1 MLSRKSIHPDT
12 IRKTHRGVGSG
23 LSRSGRVVG
32 IILGVHVL
40 AAGAAVSVYWLL
52 NKPKARRRPPRSGS
66 VLVEVMPVRHRTQRV
81 TLRALGTVVAA
92 QTIRLAPQVSGD
104 IVQVTDEFLPGG
116 RFGAGDRILQIDP
129 RDYQFVVRQK
139 AYDVAQ
145 AERDLKLELGQQSVA
160 RREYELLKDA
170 VEKEDQELVLRKP
183 QLKTA
188 QAALAAAKAYL
199 AKAEL
204 DLKRT
209 DVRVPFNA
217 MVQSRQVNLGSQVS
231 TGTQLAE
238 LVGTDEYWVE
248 ASVPVDQLKWIK
260 VPTKSGQPGSPV
272 RVHYAAAWGPGV
284 FRKGRVL
291 RLATELEKQG
301 RMAKLIASIRDPL
314 SLAPENADCPEMI
327 LGAYVRIEIDG
338 KDLRSVVRV
347 PRSALRD
354 GSNVWIMSPQNTLNI
369 RRVKIAWSGREFVYV
384 ADELRE
390 GESLIISDLAT
401 PVKGMALRVA
411 SAKDR
416 GPATRAS
423 GPASAPGRKER
434 PR

>member
-1 MLSRKSIHPDT
+1 MMSRESPPDT
-12 IRKTHRGVGSG
+12 TERGLAAVWAGSRR
-23 LSRSGRVVG
+23 LRLAASL
-32 IILGVHVL
+32 ILGVL
-40 AAGAAVSVYWLL
+40 LLGASAAVSAYWLM
-52 NKPKARRRPPRSGS
+52 NKPKPKRRPPRSAS
-66 VLVEVMPVRHRTQRV
+66 VLVEIMPARHETKRV
-81 TLRALGTVVAA
+81 TIRAMGTVVAA
-92 QTIRLAPQVSGD
+92 QAIRLAPRVSGD
-104 IVQVTDEFLPGG
+104 IVQVSKEFLPGG
-116 RFGAGDRILQIDP
+116 RFVAGDLILQIDP
-129 RDYQFVVRQK
+129 RDYELVVRQK

-145 AERDLKLELGQQSVA
+145 ADRDLKLELGRQSVA

-188 QAALAAAKAYL
+188 QAALTAAQAYL

-209 DVRVPFNA
+209 DVRARFNA

-248 ASVPVDQLKWIK
+248 VSVPVDQLKWVKI
-260 VPTKSGQPGSPV
+260 PTKSHQPGSPV
-272 RVHYAAAWGPGV
+272 RVHYAAAWGPGI

-291 RLATELEKQG
+291 RLATELEPQG

-314 SLAPENADCPEMI
+314 SLKPENADSPALI

-338 KDLRSVVRV
+338 KDLPDVVRV
-347 PRSALRD
+347 PRLALRD
-354 GSNVWIMSPQNTLNI
+354 GSNVWLMSPQNALDI
-369 RRVKIAWSGREFVYV
+369 RSVKIAWSGRDFVYV

-390 GESLIISDLAT
+390 GESLIISGLAT
-401 PVKGMALRVA
+401 PVQGMALRPV
-411 SAKDR
+411 SAKGR
-416 GPATRAS
+416 GAATRPS
-423 GPASAPGRKER
+423 TLPSRPHRKEQ

>member
-1 MLSRKSIHPDT
+1 MLSRESPPDT
-12 IRKTHRGVGSG
+12 TERGLAAVWAGSRR
-23 LSRSGRVVG
+23 LRLAVSL
-32 IILGVHVL
+32 ILGLLVL
-40 AAGAAVSVYWLL
+40 GAGAAVSAYWLT
-52 NKPKARRRPPRSGS
+52 NKPKPERRPPRSAS
-66 VLVEVMPVRHRTQRV
+66 VLVEIMPIRHETKRV
-81 TLRALGTVVAA
+81 TIRAMGTVIAC
-92 QTIRLAPQVSGD
+92 QTIQLAPRVSGD
-104 IVQVTDEFLPGG
+104 IVQVSREFLPGG
-116 RFGAGDRILQIDP
+116 RFAAGDLILRIDP

-145 AERDLKLELGQQSVA
+145 ADRDLKLELGQQSVA
-160 RREYELLKDA
+160 KREYELLKDA

-188 QAALAAAKAYL
+188 HAALASAQASL

-209 DVRVPFNA
+209 DVQAPFNA

-260 VPTKSGQPGSPV
+260 IPTKSGQSGSPV
-272 RVHYAAAWGPGV
+272 RVHYAASWGAGI
-284 FRKGRVL
+284 FRKGYVL
-291 RLATELEKQG
+291 RLATELEPQG

-314 SLAPENADCPEMI
+314 SLAPGSAGQPAMI

-338 KDLRSVVRV
+338 KDLPDVVRV
-347 PRSALRD
+347 PRLALRD
-354 GSNVWIMSPQNTLNI
+354 GSNLWIVSPRSTLDV
-369 RRVKIAWSGREFVYV
+369 RSVKIAWSSRDFVYV

-390 GESLIISDLAT
+390 GESLIISGLAT
-401 PVKGMALRVA
+401 PVQGMALRVA
-411 SAKDR
+411 SAKGR
-416 GPATRAS
+416 GTTTRAS
-423 GPASAPGRKER
+423 GPASQPGPKE